1 MAYMVQEIVNAT
13 GRTRDNATT
22 TFDLPAFQTVPH
34 SLSSLRQPLSACD
47 NDPFRF
53 QLKRLINMARDYLK
67 KATLTAQSGASD
79 VHDIVTGILSDIEEG
94 GDEKAREYAA
104 KFDKYDGNIILTDE
118 EIAHACALVPEK
130 LKQDIQFA
138 HDNVKRFA
146 QAQKATVSDFEFEIE
161 PGMIA
166 GQKAIPVDAAGCYV
180 PGGRYSHIA
189 SAIMT
194 VTTAKVAGCQH
205 ITATSPPRP
214 GVGVAPA
221 IVYAAHICGA
231 DKIMALGGVQG
242 VAAMTFGL
250 FGLPKAK
257 ILVGPGNQFVAEAKR
272 ILFGRVGIDMIA
284 GPTDS
289 LILADKTADPHI
301 VATDLVS
308 QAEHGYNSPVWLVT
322 DDRNLAKDVMDRVPA
337 LIDALPDVNQ
347 QNAFAAWR
355 DYAEVI
361 VCADREEM
369 AATSDDYAP
378 EHLTVQA
385 EDLDWWRNRLSCY
398 GSLFLGE
405 ETTVSYGDKA
415 AGTNHVLPTSGAAGY
430 TGGLSVHKYMK
441 IVTWQQAT
449 RDGSK
454 RIAEATARISRLE
467 GMEGHARAAD
477 VRLEKYFPDETF
489 DLTANG

>member
-1 MAYMVQEIVNAT
+1 
-13 GRTRDNATT
+13 
-22 TFDLPAFQTVPH
+22 
-34 SLSSLRQPLSACD
+34 
-47 NDPFRF
+47 
-53 QLKRLINMARDYLK
+53 MARNYLK
-67 KATLTAQSGASD
+67 TATKTAMTDSGD
-79 VHDIVTGILSDIEEG
+79 VRDTVQKILSDIEAG
-94 GDEKAREYAA
+94 GDKAALEYAT
-104 KFDKYDGNIILTDE
+104 KFDKYEGSVILSAD
-118 EIAHACALVPEK
+118 EIAAASALVPEK
-130 LKQDIQFA
+130 LKADIQFA
-138 HDNVKRFA
+138 HDNVRRFA
-146 QAQKATVSDFEFEIE
+146 ELQKSTMTDVETEIV
-161 PGMIA
+161 PGLIA
-166 GQKAIPVDAAGCYV
+166 GQKAIPVRAAGCYV

-194 VTTAKVAGCQH
+194 VTTAKVAGCEH
-205 ITATSPPRP
+205 IVACSPPRAGE
-214 GVGVAPA
+214 GVNPA
-221 IVYAAHICGA
+221 IIYAADLCGA
-231 DKIMALGGVQG
+231 DKILAMGGVQG

-250 FGLPKAK
+250 FDLPEAD

-289 LILADKTADPHI
+289 LILADATADPMI
-301 VATDLVS
+301 VAVDLVS

-322 DDRNLAKDVMDRVPA
+322 DDEGLARKVMDIVPD
-337 LIDALPDVNQ
+337 LIADLPELNR
-347 QNAFAAWR
+347 QNAEAAWR

-369 AATSDDYAP
+369 AACSDDYAP

-385 EDLDWWRNRLSCY
+385 DDLDWWLGRLLCY

-415 AGTNHVLPTSGAAGY
+415 SGTNHVLPTSGSARY

-441 IVTWQQAT
+441 IVTWQRAT

-454 RIAEATARISRLE
+454 RVGVATARISRLE

-477 VRLEKYFPDETF
+477 VRLAKYFPGENF
-489 DLTANG
+489 DLSAAK

>member
-1 MAYMVQEIVNAT
+1 M
-13 GRTRDNATT
+13 TRE
-22 TFDLPAFQTVPH
+22 
-34 SLSSLRQPLSACD
+34 
-47 NDPFRF
+47 
-53 QLKRLINMARDYLK
+53 YLK
-67 KATLTAQSGASD
+67 KAALTSKSDASKT
-79 VHDIVTGILSDIEEG
+79 HEIVSGILSDIEAG
-94 GDEKAREYAA
+94 GDAAAMEYAA
-104 KFDKYDGNIILTDE
+104 KFDQYEGNVLMTPE
-118 EIAHACALVPEK
+118 EIEAACALVPEK
-130 LKQDIQFA
+130 LKADIRFA

-146 QAQKATVSDFEFEIE
+146 ETQKSTLTDVEMEIE
-161 PGMIA
+161 PGFIA

-194 VTTAKVAGCQH
+194 VTTAKVAGCRH
-205 ITATSPPRP
+205 ITACSPPRP
-214 GVGVAPA
+214 DVGVAPA

-231 DKIMALGGVQG
+231 DKILAMGGVQG

-250 FGLPKAK
+250 FGLPKAN

-289 LILADKTADPHI
+289 LILADKYADAHI

-322 DDRNLAKDVMDRVPA
+322 DDRVLAENVMNLVPD
-337 LIDALPDVNQ
+337 LIADLPEVNRE
-347 QNAFAAWR
+347 NAFAAWR

-361 VCADREEM
+361 ICADREDM
-369 AATSDDYAP
+369 AACSDEYAP

-385 EDLDWWRNRLSCY
+385 SDLDWWLNRLTCY

-415 AGTNHVLPTSGAAGY
+415 TGTNHVLPTSGAASY

-441 IVTWQQAT
+441 IVTWQRTT
-449 RDGSK
+449 RDASK
-454 RIAEATARISRLE
+454 AVAEATARISRLE

-477 VRLEKYFPDETF
+477 VRLAKYFPDETF
-489 DLTANG
+489 DLSANG

>member
-1 MAYMVQEIVNAT
+1 MSRV
-13 GRTRDNATT
+13 
-22 TFDLPAFQTVPH
+22 
-34 SLSSLRQPLSACD
+34 
-47 NDPFRF
+47 
-53 QLKRLINMARDYLK
+53 YLK
-67 KATLTAQSGASD
+67 KAQLTPKSNASE
-79 VHDIVTGILSDIEEG
+79 VHETVKNILVDIESG
-94 GDEKAREYAA
+94 GDAKAKEYAS
-104 KFDKYDGNIILTDE
+104 KFDQYQGNIILTDD
-118 EIAHACALVPEK
+118 EIQAASDLVPEK
-130 LKQDIQFA
+130 LKNDIEFA

-146 QAQKATVSDFEFEIE
+146 ERQKETLKNTEIE
-161 PGMIA
+161 IHPGFVT
-166 GQKAIPVDAAGCYV
+166 GQKVIPVDAAGCYV

-194 VTTAKVAGCQH
+194 VTTAKVAGCKF
-205 ITATSPPRP
+205 ITACSPPKP
-214 GVGVAPA
+214 NVGVAPA
-221 IVYAAHICGA
+221 IIYAAHICGA
-231 DKIMALGGVQG
+231 DKIMAMGGVQG
-242 VAAMTFGL
+242 VASMTYGL
-250 FGLPKAK
+250 FGLPQAN

-289 LILADKTADPHI
+289 LILADETADPFI

-322 DDRNLAKDVMDRVPA
+322 DNETLANNVMNLVPK
-337 LIDALPDVNQ
+337 LIDDLPETNRE
-347 QNAFAAWR
+347 NATAAWR

-361 VCADREEM
+361 VCGNREEM
-369 AATSDDYAP
+369 ASCSDEYAP

-385 EDLDWWRNRLSCY
+385 DDLDWWLERLTCY

-415 AGTNHVLPTSGAAGY
+415 AGTNHVLPTSRAANY

-441 IVTWQQAT
+441 IVTYQRAT
-449 RDGSK
+449 REGSK
-454 RIAEATARISRLE
+454 SIAEATARISRLE

-477 VRLEKYFPDETF
+477 VRLAKFFPNEEF

>member
-1 MAYMVQEIVNAT
+1 
-13 GRTRDNATT
+13 
-22 TFDLPAFQTVPH
+22 
-34 SLSSLRQPLSACD
+34 
-47 NDPFRF
+47 
-53 QLKRLINMARDYLK
+53 MAREYLK
-67 KATLTAQSGASD
+67 KATLTATSDASD
-79 VHDIVTGILSDIEEG
+79 VHDIVQNILSDIEAG
-94 GDEKAREYAA
+94 GDDAAREYAA
-104 KFDKYDGNIILTDE
+104 KFDKYDGNIILTKE
-118 EIAHACALVPEK
+118 EIAAAADLVPQK
-130 LKQDIQFA
+130 LKEDIQFA
-138 HDNVKRFA
+138 HDNVRRFA
-146 QAQKATVSDFEFEIE
+146 EAQKATVSDVELEVV
-161 PGMIA
+161 PGLIA

-194 VTTAKVAGCQH
+194 VTTAKVAGCKH
-205 ITATSPPRP
+205 IIATSPPRP
-214 GVGVAPA
+214 DVGVAPA
-221 IVYAAHICGA
+221 IIYAAHICGA
-231 DKIMALGGVQG
+231 DTIMALGGVQG

-250 FGLPKAK
+250 FGLPKAN

-322 DDRNLAKDVMDRVPA
+322 DDRALAQDVMARVPG
-337 LIDALPDVNQ
+337 LIDDLPDVNRE
-347 QNAFAAWR
+347 NAFAAWR

-361 VCADREEM
+361 LCADREEM
-369 AATSDDYAP
+369 AATSDEYAP

-385 EDLDWWRNRLSCY
+385 EDLNWWRDTLSCY

-415 AGTNHVLPTSGAAGY
+415 AGTNHVLPTSRAASY

-449 RDGSK
+449 REGSK
-454 RIAEATARISRLE
+454 RVGQATARIARLE

-477 VRLEKYFPDETF
+477 VRLAKYFPDETF
-489 DLTANG
+489 DLTGNE

>member
-1 MAYMVQEIVNAT
+1 MSRV
-13 GRTRDNATT
+13 
-22 TFDLPAFQTVPH
+22 
-34 SLSSLRQPLSACD
+34 
-47 NDPFRF
+47 
-53 QLKRLINMARDYLK
+53 YLK
-67 KATLTAQSGASD
+67 KAQLTPKSNASE
-79 VHDIVTGILSDIEEG
+79 VHETVKNILADIESG
-94 GDEKAREYAA
+94 GDATAKEYAS
-104 KFDKYDGNIILTDE
+104 KFDQYQGNIILTDD
-118 EIAHACALVPEK
+118 EINAASDLVPEK
-130 LKQDIQFA
+130 LKNDIKFA

-146 QAQKATVSDFEFEIE
+146 ERQKETLKNTEIE
-161 PGMIA
+161 IHPGFVT
-166 GQKAIPVDAAGCYV
+166 GQKVIPVDAAGCYV

-194 VTTAKVAGCQH
+194 VTTAKVAGCKF
-205 ITATSPPRP
+205 ITACSPPKP
-214 GVGVAPA
+214 NVGVAPA
-221 IVYAAHICGA
+221 IIYAAHICGA
-231 DKIMALGGVQG
+231 DKIMAMGGVQG
-242 VAAMTFGL
+242 VASMTYGL
-250 FGLPKAK
+250 FGLPQAN

-289 LILADKTADPHI
+289 LILADETADPFI

-322 DDRNLAKDVMDRVPA
+322 DNETLADNVMNLVPK
-337 LIDALPDVNQ
+337 LIEDLPETNRE
-347 QNAFAAWR
+347 NATAAWR

-361 VCADREEM
+361 VCGNREEM
-369 AATSDDYAP
+369 ASCSDEYAP

-385 EDLDWWRNRLSCY
+385 DDLDWWFERLTCY

-415 AGTNHVLPTSGAAGY
+415 AGTNHVLPTSRAANY

-441 IVTWQQAT
+441 IVTYQRAT
-449 RDGSK
+449 REGSK
-454 RIAEATARISRLE
+454 SIAEATARISRLE

-477 VRLEKYFPDETF
+477 VRLAKFFPNEEF